1 MSYGMPRVIV
11 LKEGTDQSQGKAQL
25 ISNINACE
33 AVTSILKTTLGPRGR
48 DKLIHDGNRV
58 TITNDGATIIKLLDV
73 VHPAAKTLVDIARSQ
88 DEEVG
93 DGTTSVCLI
102 TGELLASM
110 KPLIEEGMHP
120 NVIIRGC
127 RLAHK
132 LVQEKL
138 RHFAVDV
145 DKKDDVKLR
154 ELLVRCAGTALNSKL
169 IAGQKGFFA
178 KMCVDAVMHLDED
191 LDDAMIGIKKVPGG
205 SVTDSFL
212 VEGVAFKKTFAYAG
226 FEQQPK
232 EFKSPGI
239 VLLNVELELKS
250 ERHNAEVRI
259 KDPREYQ
266 SIVDAEWTIIYD
278 KLKSIVA
285 SGAKIVLSKLPIG
298 DLATQYF
305 ADRDIFCAGRVP
317 EADLV
322 RVGRATGGVIQTSL
336 ADLNEK
342 ILGRCDAFEER
353 QIGPDRYNLFTGC
366 PKSKSST
373 IILRGGAEQF
383 IAEAER
389 SLHDAIM
396 IVKRALAHSSVVGG
410 GGAIELEL
418 SRFLHEYSKTIKSK
432 LQLVV
437 AAYAKALE
445 IIPRQLAENAGFD
458 STDLLNLLRAAHAN
472 GDRWAGINIEEEGI
486 CDTFKAHVWEPVLV
500 KQQALGAATEA
511 ACMVLSVD
519 ETVRNPRSESLRD
532 DRPAGP
538 PRPSGGRGMRQR

>member
-1 MSYGMPRVIV
+1 MYGMPRIVV

-25 ISNINACE
+25 LSNINACE
-33 AVTSILKTTLGPRGR
+33 AVTGILKSTLGPRGR
-48 DKLIHDGNRV
+48 DKLIYNGQHV

-73 VHPAAKTLVDIARSQ
+73 VHPAAKTLVDIAKSQ

-102 TGELLASM
+102 AGELLRCS
-110 KPLIEEGMHP
+110 KSLIEEGMHP
-120 NVIIRGC
+120 NILIKGY
-127 RLAHK
+127 RLAQK
-132 LVQEKL
+132 VALEKL
-138 RHFAVDV
+138 RHFAIDI
-145 DKKDDVKLR
+145 DKKDEGKLR

-169 IAGQKGFFA
+169 IAGQKEFFA
-178 KMCVDAVMHLDED
+178 TMCVDSVLGLDESMDID
-191 LDDAMIGIKKVPGG
+191 LIGIKKVPGG

-212 VEGVAFKKTFAYAG
+212 VPGVAFKKTFAYAG

-232 EFKSPGI
+232 EFKEPKI

-259 KDPREYQ
+259 TDPKQYQ
-266 SIVDAEWTIIYD
+266 SIVDAEWQIIYD
-278 KLKSIVA
+278 KLAAIVK

-317 EADLV
+317 EADLE
-322 RVGRATGGVIQTSL
+322 RVAKTTGGVVQTSL
-336 ADLNEK
+336 GDLSDK
-342 ILGRCDAFEER
+342 VLGRCAVFEEK

-366 PKSKSST
+366 PRAKTAT

-396 IVKRALAHSSVVGG
+396 IVKRAMMHSSVVGG
-410 GGAIELEL
+410 AGAIELEL
-418 SRFLHEYSKTIKSK
+418 SRHLREFSKTITSK

-437 AAYAKALE
+437 AAYASALE

-458 STDLLNLLRAAHAN
+458 ATDLLTELRAAHAR
-472 GDRWAGINIEEEGI
+472 GERWAGVDIEGEGVI
-486 CDTFKAHVWEPVLV
+486 DSIKAFIWEPVLN
-500 KQQALGAATEA
+500 KHQALGAATEA
-511 ACMVLSVD
+511 ACMILSVD

-538 PRPSGGRGMRQR
+538 PMAGGGRGMRAR